1 MARFSETYHVILD
14 VPGKGVKRERVELLL
29 RRHEYPGR
37 KGDKA
42 EAEVSWRYP
51 GCRVLKVYCE

>member
-1 MARFSETYHVILD
+1 MARFSETYYATVE
-14 VPGKGVKRERVELLL
+14 VPGKGVKLERVELLL

-42 EAEVSWRYP
+42 EADVCRRYP
-51 GCRVLKVYCE
+51 GFRVLKVYCE